1 MTRLSIRQTL
11 EPNMR
16 HLLFMA
22 LAALLSPAWGMA
34 NPASEFCV
42 KSGGKLEI
50 RKGPLG
56 EYGVCRL
63 PDGREIE
70 EWTYYRQNAGKRR

>member
-1 MTRLSIRQTL
+1 LI
-11 EPNMR
+11 
-16 HLLFMA
+16 
-22 LAALLSPAWGMA
+22 LLSLAQAISLSPTWGMA

-56 EYGVCRL
+56 DYGVCRL
-63 PDGREIE
+63 PDGQEIE
-70 EWTYYRQNAGKRR
+70 EWAYYRQNSGKRR